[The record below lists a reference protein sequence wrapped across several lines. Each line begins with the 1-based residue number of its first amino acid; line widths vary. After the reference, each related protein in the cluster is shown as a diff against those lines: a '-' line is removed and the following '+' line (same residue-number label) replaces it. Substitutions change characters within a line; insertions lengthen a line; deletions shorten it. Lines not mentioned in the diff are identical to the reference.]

1 VCLRGRSNVLLCVLN
16 TRAGGVPTVTEYE
29 DRLTARTDET
39 ALPEAAN
46 TRPPQG
52 VIAEPP
58 SRIFTD
64 DQQLLPSLLASVPD
78 EIDRVVDR
86 LLAGQPE
93 EQIQMAASGEFDA
106 DIVVIG
112 SGPGGYVAAI
122 RAAQLGARTVCI
134 ERAPTE
140 WGGTCLNWGCIP
152 TKTLIASAERLHE
165 VKDAGAM
172 GVVVNGEIRFDFGK
186 MMARKNK
193 VVTTLRG
200 GIGALLKSN
209 HVRAVVGNAKLVN
222 PNTIDV
228 TGPDGTVER
237 ITTKNVIIATG
248 SVPVVPPVPGMQKD
262 PADPRGVSTN
272 GIWTSDEAVSATEC
286 PNRMVVVGA
295 GAVGLEFGF
304 VFRTL
309 GAEVDVVE
317 IAPEILPT
325 GDREVAAELR
335 KSLKKQGIRIHVGSK
350 VVSVEHAG
358 GVRKVTLETP
368 EGPKVIE
375 CDVVLV
381 GAGRRANYEGLGVED
396 LGIQTTRRGIEVN
409 DYLQTSVPNIYAIG
423 DVTGK
428 MLLAHLASHMG
439 IVAAENI
446 MGHEVKMDYRVVPA
460 PIYTSPEV
468 ASVGLSEEEAREKG
482 FDVVTGKFPFRPLG
496 RAMALDVTEGMVK
509 IVTERKYG
517 EVLGVHIIGPY
528 ATEMIHEAVIAI
540 KLEAT
545 VEELMTAIHAHPT
558 LSEAMGEAALDVKG
572 EAIHKLK
579 R

>member
-1 VCLRGRSNVLLCVLN
+1 MEPYLATLCYVLYKRV
-16 TRAGGVPTVTEYE
+16 GGVLTVTEIGE
-29 DRLTARTDET
+29 HSTGLTDHT
-39 ALPEAAN
+39 A
-46 TRPPQG
+46 PPPNAEMPALHG
-52 VIAEPP
+52 VVAEPP
-58 SRIFTD
+58 PRVFPGDT
-64 DQQLLPSLLASVPD
+64 QLLQSLLTPGHD

-86 LLAGQPE
+86 LLKAQPE

-134 ERAPTE
+134 ERAATE

-165 VKDAGAM
+165 VKDAGTM
-172 GVVVNGEIRFDFGK
+172 GVVVNGEIGFDFGK

-209 HVRAVVGNAKLVN
+209 HIRAVVGNAKLVN

-248 SVPVVPPVPGMQKD
+248 SVPVVPPVPGMQKN
-262 PADPRGVSTN
+262 PADPRGLSTN

-286 PNRMVVVGA
+286 PNRLVVVGA

-309 GAEVDVVE
+309 GAEVDVIE

-325 GDREVAAELR
+325 GDREIAGELR
-335 KSLKKQGIRIHVGSK
+335 KSLKKQGIRVHVGSK
-350 VVSVEHAG
+350 VVGIEQADG
-358 GVRKVTLETP
+358 FRKVSLETP
-368 EGPKVIE
+368 DGPKVIE

-439 IVAAENI
+439 IVAAENV
-446 MGHEVKMDYRVVPA
+446 MGHQVKMDYRVVPA

-482 FDVVTGKFPFRPLG
+482 YDVVTGKFPFRPLG

-545 VEELMTAIHAHPT
+545 VEELMTAIHAHPP